1 MVGRLKAKHDEL
13 AKSKLPAAE
22 VAKLLEAGA
31 FLVDLRP
38 KISAKLG
45 MARGATNISVFTLK
59 RRLHELPRDRKI
71 VLSCHSGA
79 AEKTRQMLDA
89 LGFEAFNGGGYE
101 DILIASGNS
110 RRWSR
115 GTRPRARPSR
125 AGVAV
130 RTRAGL
136 ATSPEAFVPS
146 SPASLRHAADG
157 GRGQLVHD
165 GAHAERLDAAGRG
178 VPVRAGV
185 DDEAALDGEVVTGQV
200 EARARRPGRSSA

>member
-38 KISAKLG
+38 KIGAKLG

-71 VLSCHSGA
+71 VLYCHSGAA

-101 DILIASGNS
+101 DILKI
-110 RRWSR
+110 
-115 GTRPRARPSR
+115 
-125 AGVAV
+125 V
-130 RTRAGL
+130 
-136 ATSPEAFVPS
+136 
-146 SPASLRHAADG
+146 
-157 GRGQLVHD
+157 
-165 GAHAERLDAAGRG
+165 
-178 VPVRAGV
+178 
-185 DDEAALDGEVVTGQV
+185 GE
-200 EARARRPGRSSA
+200 